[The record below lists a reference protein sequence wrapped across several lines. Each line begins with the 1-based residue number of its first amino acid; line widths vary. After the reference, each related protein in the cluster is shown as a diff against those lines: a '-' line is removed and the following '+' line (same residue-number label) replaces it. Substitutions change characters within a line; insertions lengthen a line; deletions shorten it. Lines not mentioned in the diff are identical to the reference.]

1 MTYELVFDPRAFK
14 EWTRLGDTVKNQ
26 FKKKLANVL
35 VNPRVESAR
44 LHGLPDCDKIK
55 LRSQGSRLVYQVQD
69 NVVTVCVITI
79 GKREKSAVSHDANKR
94 L

>member
-1 MTYELVFDPRAFK
+1 MTYELVFDPGAFK

-35 VNPRVESAR
+35 VNPWVESAR

-55 LRSQGSRLVYQVQD
+55 LRSQGYRLVYQVHD
-69 NVVTVCVITI
+69 NDVTVCVIAI
-79 GKREKSAVSHDANKR
+79 GKREKSAAYHDVNKR

>member
-35 VNPRVESAR
+35 VNPWVESLACMACLIATR
-44 LHGLPDCDKIK
+44 
-55 LRSQGSRLVYQVQD
+55 
-69 NVVTVCVITI
+69 
-79 GKREKSAVSHDANKR
+79 
-94 L
+94 